1 VTQSGGAP
9 NANDSHAGHYATL
22 RDAELILAMRRYEQE
37 AFVEFIERHRILVW
51 NHARDLGVAAPERR
65 SWSEEVLHDCALALV
80 REGARIPA
88 NLPGYIIVS
97 ARRKFFAQ
105 LRSASDDETFDE
117 LVEEELDCR
126 STVEEEEA
134 ANSLPEPVLR
144 LLDRLTTSLTADE
157 ELLLV
162 WKGHHV
168 PYSTI
173 AEWLGETRSAVAQ
186 RIWRLTKRVSEA
198 AEQIIAPF
206 SSADQEA
213 VRRFLHVRKE
223 DRNETS

>member
-88 NLPGYIIVS
+88 NLPGYIIV
-97 ARRKFFAQ
+97 
-105 LRSASDDETFDE
+105 
-117 LVEEELDCR
+117 
-126 STVEEEEA
+126 
-134 ANSLPEPVLR
+134 
-144 LLDRLTTSLTADE
+144 
-157 ELLLV
+157 
-162 WKGHHV
+162 